1 MQEILGGYAFY
12 WLPELSESF
21 GSFKTYAFAVLNDD
35 GSIPTNLYEG
45 GNLPPQTLLIAKMR
59 LGVGTNPTHYLQV
72 YRADKS
78 HTEYSG
84 RDFGVILEQFKAYTS
99 N

>member
-1 MQEILGGYAFY
+1 MLFY

-21 GSFKTYAFAVLNDD
+21 GSFKTYAFAVLMMMVASQLIYMKV
-35 GSIPTNLYEG
+35 GIYRHKL
-45 GNLPPQTLLIAKMR
+45 LLIAKMR
-59 LGVGTNPTHYLQV
+59 LGVGINPTHFLQV

-78 HTEYSG
+78 HTEYVG

>member
-1 MQEILGGYAFY
+1 MKITI
-12 WLPELSESF
+12 
-21 GSFKTYAFAVLNDD
+21 FKTRFWETLNYKEFCYY
-35 GSIPTNLYEG
+35 PPEG

-59 LGVGTNPTHYLQV
+59 LGVGINPTHFLQV

-78 HTEYSG
+78 HTEYAG

-99 N
+99 NW

>member
-1 MQEILGGYAFY
+1 
-12 WLPELSESF
+12 
-21 GSFKTYAFAVLNDD
+21 
-35 GSIPTNLYEG
+35 
-45 GNLPPQTLLIAKMR
+45 MR
-59 LGVGTNPTHYLQV
+59 LGVGINPTHFLQV